1 MQKIKVLCLSSY
13 YLPGYK
19 SGGPVRTISAIVEYL
34 KEEVEFNI
42 VTSDRD
48 LLDVQA
54 YPSINQNVWSTVMAA
69 HVYYLSPKRRLLQL
83 LKVIRNTPH
92 EILYLNS
99 FFDPIFSIFPLISE
113 WFGFGAGKI
122 IVLAP
127 RGEFSE
133 GALKIKP
140 FKKKVYIR
148 VASLLGLYS
157 KVIWHASSEF
167 EADDIRRVITC
178 ENLQINVASDLALQ
192 NDDQLDEW
200 QKKVGELRICFIS
213 RISPKK
219 NLHFALKVLAM
230 LNEKITFHI
239 YGPVEDKEYW
249 NYCLSIINNINQK
262 NIDISYEGAVNHA
275 DVNKVFACYDLFFF
289 PTLGENFG
297 HVILESMLSG
307 TPVLISNTSIWR
319 NLQIEGV
326 GWDLSLNNM
335 EAFCEVIKQLL
346 KLLPADYDNLRKNTK
361 KYAVLRIQDPEVIH
375 ANRKLFEC
383 AKSIQAS

>member
-1 MQKIKVLCLSSY
+1 MQKINVLCLTSY

-19 SGGPVRTISAIVEYL
+19 SGGPVRTISAMVEHL

-54 YPSINQNVWSTVMAA
+54 YPSVTQNVWSIVKAA
-69 HVYYLSPKRRLLQL
+69 HVYYLSPQRRLIQL

-92 EILYLNS
+92 DILYLNS

-113 WFGFGAGKI
+113 WLGFGAGKI

-140 FKKKVYIR
+140 FKKKIFIR
-148 VASLLGLYS
+148 LASLLGIYS

-167 EADDIRRVITC
+167 EADDIRRVIRG
-178 ENLQINVASDLALQ
+178 ENLQINVAADLALQ
-192 NDDQLDEW
+192 NDDHLDEL

-219 NLHFALKVLAM
+219 NLDFALKVLAM
-230 LNEKITFHI
+230 LDEKITFHI
-239 YGPVEDKEYW
+239 YGPIEDKVYW
-249 NYCLSIINNINQK
+249 DYCLSIINNINQK
-262 NIDISYEGAVNHA
+262 NINISYQGIVNHS
-275 DVNKVFACYDLFFF
+275 DVNKVFSCYDLFFF

-319 NLQIEGV
+319 NLQREGV
-326 GWDLSLNNM
+326 GWDLPLSNM
-335 EAFCEVIKQLL
+335 EAFCGVIKQLV
-346 KLLPADYDNLRKNTK
+346 KLSPDDYDNLRKSTK
-361 KYAVLRIQDPEVIH
+361 KYAVLRIQDLEVIQ
-375 ANRKLFEC
+375 ANRNLFKC
-383 AKSIQAS
+383 IKSI